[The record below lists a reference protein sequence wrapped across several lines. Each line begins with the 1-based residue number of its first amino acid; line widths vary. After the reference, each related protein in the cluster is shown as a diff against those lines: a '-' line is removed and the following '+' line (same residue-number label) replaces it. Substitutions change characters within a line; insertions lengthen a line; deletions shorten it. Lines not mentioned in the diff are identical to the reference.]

1 VYSIAGIVAQPQP
14 EWAVSLRVRDWGH
27 SHFFPSNI
35 EEEYRPRM
43 AFVMPIVIIGVVLL
57 AAPQIVIG
65 VVILA
70 AAVGISA
77 AVGKV
82 VFAIIGHP
90 TVR

>member
-1 VYSIAGIVAQPQP
+1 
-14 EWAVSLRVRDWGH
+14 
-27 SHFFPSNI
+27 
-35 EEEYRPRM
+35 M